1 MDDNEWQGS
10 IESSVLVEAVSEVT
24 ELVADLLE
32 EITFSYDSELEL
44 MIQDIEEALAQDTT
58 LTADEREQLAEELE
72 IFKLMVSGDDAFA
85 VLYEEIKQI
94 NDIFND
100 YEQVLS
106 KGNDDQAQ
114 LFR

>member
-44 MIQDIEEALAQDTT
+44 MI
-58 LTADEREQLAEELE
+58 
-72 IFKLMVSGDDAFA
+72 
-85 VLYEEIKQI
+85 
-94 NDIFND
+94 
-100 YEQVLS
+100 
-106 KGNDDQAQ
+106 
-114 LFR
+114 